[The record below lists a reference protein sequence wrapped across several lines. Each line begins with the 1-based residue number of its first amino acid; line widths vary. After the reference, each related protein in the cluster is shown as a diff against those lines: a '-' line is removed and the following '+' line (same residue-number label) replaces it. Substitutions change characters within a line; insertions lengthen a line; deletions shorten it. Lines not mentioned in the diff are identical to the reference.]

1 MNNLIGIIIC
11 AMAIST
17 AINIYLKKHHVPPI
31 IGYILSGAIITQIFG
46 LNSEKNDV
54 LHQVAEFGIAF
65 LMFTVALEF
74 SVSHLKTMR
83 REVLL
88 HGGIQVVLSMAI
100 FSALAQY
107 LFKVEIKT
115 ALIVGAAL
123 ALSSTAIVL
132 KIFNERGETSR
143 SYGIQ
148 SLGILLFQDLAVI
161 PLLLM
166 VSLLSNTDQ
175 SLGLLLL
182 KTLLSAVITLLI
194 LFFLGKYIIDYFLA
208 RVTDAHSHEIFI
220 SSILLIVISSSMLA
234 HIFGFSYSL
243 GAFFAGLL
251 IAETHY
257 KYQIEADLIPFRD
270 ILLGVFFVTVGMQIE
285 PTFLMKNIH
294 VVLLIMISVMIIKF
308 LIIFSIILFSSD
320 RITALKTGLALSQVG
335 EFSFAIFELARTNGL
350 IGHDLTQTMVVT
362 VIFSMIITPFIL
374 NNLARMVS
382 FIKIAP
388 AEEDLPLNP
397 VKVDENHIIICGYSH
412 LGKTIVNKLKASRL
426 PYVAIENHRKQVE
439 MGQKKGDNVILG
451 NAAQRS
457 ILEKANV
464 KKAIAVIIA
473 VEDEKRIRLI
483 CESIVAFAKNANI
496 VVKVSDK
503 QTFAK
508 LDNLPIQNLV
518 DQHDELAK
526 IMVNKALACKLDYN
540 QNHADPQ
547 NTNYKLGE

>member
-1 MNNLIGIIIC
+1 
-11 AMAIST
+11 MAIST

>member
-11 AMAIST
+11 ATAISI
-17 AINIYLKKHHVPPI
+17 AMNIYLKKHHIPPI

-46 LNSEKNDV
+46 LTHEKNDV
-54 LHQVAEFGIAF
+54 LLQVAEFGIAF
-65 LMFTVALEF
+65 LMFTIALEF
-74 SVSHLKTMR
+74 SISHLKAMR
-83 REVLL
+83 KEVLL
-88 HGGIQVVLSMAI
+88 HGGLQVILSMAL

-107 LFKVEIKT
+107 LFKVETKT

-166 VSLLSNTDQ
+166 ISLLSNTDQ
-175 SLGLLLL
+175 SIGLLLL
-182 KTLLSAVITLLI
+182 KTILSAAITLLI
-194 LFFLGKYIIDYFLA
+194 LFFAGKYIIDHFLA
-208 RVTDAHSHEIFI
+208 LVTDTHSDEIFI

-285 PTFLMKNIH
+285 PIFLIKNIH
-294 VVLLIMISVMIIKF
+294 MVLLIMISVMIIKF

-335 EFSFAIFELARTNGL
+335 EFSFAIFELARTEGL
-350 IGHDLTQTMVVT
+350 IEHDLTQMMVVA

-374 NNLARMVS
+374 NNLARIVS
-382 FIKIAP
+382 FIKISP
-388 AEEDLPLNP
+388 MEEDLPLKA
-397 VKVDENHIIICGYSH
+397 VKVEENHIVICGYSH
-412 LGKTIVNKLKASRL
+412 LGKKIVNKLKESGL
-426 PYVAIENHRKQVE
+426 PYIAIENHRKQAE
-439 MGQKKGDNVILG
+439 IGQKNGDNVILG

-464 KKAIAVIIA
+464 KKAKAVIIA

-483 CESIVAFAKNANI
+483 SESITAFANNVNI

-503 QTFAK
+503 QIFAQ
-508 LDNLPIQNLV
+508 LDNLPMHNLV
-518 DQHDELAK
+518 DEHDELAN
-526 IMVNKALACKLDYN
+526 IMCNKALTCKLN
-540 QNHADPQ
+540 NNKNHS
-547 NTNYKLGE
+547 G